1 MLVERAK
8 LFASAAHAAI
18 GQRRRYTDEPYI
30 VHPTEVAAMVASVTD
45 DEEMIAAAYL
55 HDVVEDTQVTHAM
68 ILEFFGPSV
77 AQLVEEVTD
86 ISRPQDGNRRTRKEI
101 DRQHL
106 AKASPR
112 AKTIKLADLISNSTN
127 IIQHDRWF
135 AKDYMREKKLLL
147 EVLSEGDCS
156 LYQRAQNI
164 TNEYYAEREVYRL
177 LRNGE
182 QGIS

>member
-1 MLVERAK
+1 MLVEKAK
-8 LFASAAHAAI
+8 VFASAAHAAI

-30 VHPTEVAAMVASVTD
+30 VHPAEVAGIVASVGG

-55 HDVVEDTQVTHAM
+55 HDIVEDTQVTQEL

-77 AQLVEEVTD
+77 AKLVEEVTD
-86 ISRPQDGNRRTRKEI
+86 VSQPQDGNRQARKEI

-106 AKASPR
+106 ANASPR

-135 AKDYMREKKLLL
+135 AKVYMQEKKLLL
-147 EVLSEGDCS
+147 EVLGEGDSS
-156 LYQRAQNI
+156 LYQRAQTI
-164 TNEYYAEREVYRL
+164 VSEYYAEREARRL
-177 LRNGE
+177 LRSGE
-182 QGIS
+182 QNV

>member
-8 LFASAAHAAI
+8 VFASAAHAAI

-30 VHPTEVAAMVASVTD
+30 VHPAEVAGIVASVGG

-55 HDVVEDTQVTHAM
+55 HDIVEDTQITQEM

-77 AQLVEEVTD
+77 AKLVEELTD
-86 ISRPQDGNRRTRKEI
+86 VSRPQDGNRQARKEI
-101 DRQHL
+101 DRRRL
-106 AKASPR
+106 GNASPR

-135 AKDYMREKKLLL
+135 AKVYMQEKKLLL
-147 EVLSEGDCS
+147 EVLSEGDSS
-156 LYQRAQNI
+156 LYQRAQTI
-164 TNEYYAEREVYRL
+164 VSEYYAEQEARRL
-177 LRNGE
+177 LRRGE
-182 QGIS
+182 QDV